1 MTIGGQMFPAN
12 FDQNAN
18 GKPNRRRWAATAT
31 LIAGSALILSAC
43 GSSTSA
49 VSSSTPTTVV
59 AGSSSNSGT
68 TLSGTG
74 LKRRRGFGVF
84 GQLTALAGS
93 AMTIRSNSTTT
104 TVQYNGNTKFTERV
118 AATASDITVGECINV
133 RGTTNTTG
141 VVAANTITLTQPT
154 SGGCLTRRGPGGG
167 GLGGSAAGGGV
178 ASGFAGRGAPS
189 AVGVVASISSGL
201 IEVQNATAQTSVT
214 YSASTV
220 LFKQEAVPPSAL
232 ALGECVSALFGF
244 GPKSTTTTTTAGPK
258 AALVVSISEPINGVC
273 PARPGFA
280 ATGSAA

>member
-1 MTIGGQMFPAN
+1 MFPAN
-12 FDQNAN
+12 FDQYAN
-18 GKPNRRRWAATAT
+18 EKPKSRRWAAMLT

-93 AMTIRSNSTTT
+93 AMTIRSNSATT

-141 VVAANTITLTQPT
+141 VVAASTITLTQPT
-154 SGGCLTRRGPGGG
+154 SRGCLTRRGFGRG

-178 ASGFAGRGAPS
+178 ASGSAGFTGRGAPS
-189 AVGVVASISSGL
+189 AVGVVASVSSGL
-201 IEVQNATAQTSVT
+201 IEVQNAAAQTSVT

-220 LFKQEAVPPSAL
+220 LFQQEAVPPSAL

-244 GPKSTTTTTTAGPK
+244 GPKSTTTTTAAGPK

-273 PARPGFA
+273 PIRPGFA

>member
-1 MTIGGQMFPAN
+1 MFPAN
-12 FDQNAN
+12 FDQYAN
-18 GKPNRRRWAATAT
+18 GKPKRRRWAATAT

-154 SGGCLTRRGPGGG
+154 SGGCLTRRGLGGG

-220 LFKQEAVPPSAL
+220 LLKQEAVPPSAL

-258 AALVVSISEPINGVC
+258 AALVVSISEPINGAC